1 MEGLN
6 EYYNMNVEEA
16 KQVIRQ
22 HSQRNRITVGRIL
35 RMDEL
40 NYKGNDISAILEVTQ
55 EMTMYQ
61 DSNNSEQ
68 RASKE

>member
-6 EYYNMNVEEA
+6 DYYNMNVEEA